1 VINRRTHYF
10 PSNDC
15 TAVTGLLPTGEFCAF
30 LMERDVGRVR
40 GFGHTRL
47 AAITDM
53 VEAIGRA
60 DESEEDLDRRA
71 NRRAA
76 QFDRAQDHRKNW
88 IA

>member
-15 TAVTGLLPTGEFCAF
+15 TVITGLLPPGEFCAF

-47 AAITDM
+47 AAIADL
-53 VEAIGRA
+53 VEAIGRR
-60 DESEEDLDRRA
+60 DEREEDFDA
-71 NRRAA
+71 RAA
-76 QFDRAQDHRKNW
+76 QFDHAQDHRKNW
-88 IA
+88 VA